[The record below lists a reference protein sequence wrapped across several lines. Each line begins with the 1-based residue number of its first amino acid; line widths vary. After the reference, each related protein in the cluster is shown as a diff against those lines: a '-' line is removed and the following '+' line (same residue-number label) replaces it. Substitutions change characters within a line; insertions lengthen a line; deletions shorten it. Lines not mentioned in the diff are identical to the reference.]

1 MKIIT
6 ISKALDT
13 LINFDSSNE
22 KKKKSNGKRY
32 VCAVCLKAM
41 CNAIFLKH
49 TYVSLTSATKSELKW
64 AYCRR
69 ERVKNKLMA
78 FWANSK
84 LKFKS
89 SWAYMKLIAL
99 SFEFKALK
107 YKFFVAYFSD
117 ETWIIFLNFFYFQP
131 KLITALL
138 ACQSINCTW
147 LY

>member
-49 TYVSLTSATKSELKW
+49 TYVSLTSATKSELK
-64 AYCRR
+64 
-69 ERVKNKLMA
+69 
-78 FWANSK
+78 
-84 LKFKS
+84 
-89 SWAYMKLIAL
+89 
-99 SFEFKALK
+99 
-107 YKFFVAYFSD
+107 
-117 ETWIIFLNFFYFQP
+117 
-131 KLITALL
+131 
-138 ACQSINCTW
+138 
-147 LY
+147 